1 MMQNQLFL
9 LVVMVFTIIGCKID
23 RKSVIDRDKFT
34 YSYTDDSFLFFR
46 NVRQIY
52 YDFQD
57 LPKAHWY
64 AFRWSDRYQQSDVPA
79 ITPVIVIDWYKKE
92 TYILMETNE
101 PLQLES
107 QLLIKETNSST
118 GKSYTYSL
126 KERGRENMLEFATK
140 IYEGLMAENTL
151 MINVNGK
158 YEPLFV
164 EKSAAESFRVVMAD
178 YYRLTNVFT
187 TD

>member
-1 MMQNQLFL
+1 MQNQLFP

-52 YDFQD
+52 YDVQD
-57 LPKAHWY
+57 LPEAHWY
-64 AFRWSDRYQQSDVPA
+64 AFRWSDRYKQSDIPTV
-79 ITPVIVIDWYKKE
+79 TPVIVVDWYKKE
-92 TYILMETNE
+92 TYILVEANE
-101 PLQLES
+101 PLQGES
-107 QLLIKETNSST
+107 ELFIKETNPAT

-140 IYEGLMAENTL
+140 LYEGLLAGNSL
-151 MINVNGK
+151 MINVNGA
-158 YEPLFV
+158 YQSLFRD
-164 EKSAAESFRVVMAD
+164 EDAAESFRVVMAD
-178 YYRLTNVFT
+178 YYRLTHVFT